1 MSKRTEFYRQ
11 RLTPIA
17 ALVIAAVL
25 LIVGAAIA
33 IFEDATY
40 RTQQAEEAQVQ
51 ANILAE
57 SVTAALIFNDDRTA
71 QEYVTALEANP
82 ALEAAAVYD
91 ARGTKVASYVRRG
104 AMPVPARAGAAP
116 LHREDDSVEIAVPV
130 RQGLTVVGTVYVRA
144 LTESAQRRTM
154 RYVGILLLATMAAL
168 VLAVFG
174 GSQVELAR
182 ANRQLEARA
191 SDLAEANRRLYEEM
205 EERGKAEEALRQS
218 QKMEAVGQLSGGIA
232 HDFNNLLTIMRG
244 NLQLLEKR
252 LAQGRTD
259 VQRYIDGANEGFRRA
274 AHLTQR
280 ILAFSRRQP
289 LSPKPVNLSKLVDGM
304 MELLRHSVGENIR
317 IQTHLDATQ
326 WTLCDANQM
335 ENVIINLANNARD
348 AMADGGV
355 LLIETDDVSID
366 LPPSGVEGMA
376 SGEFVRLRISDTGM
390 GMTDE
395 VRRKAIDPFFTTKPQ
410 GQGTGLGL
418 SMTFGYVRQSNG
430 FLQIDTELGKGTTLT
445 IYMPRYESR
454 MRVASG

>member
-1 MSKRTEFYRQ
+1 MSMRTSFYRR

-17 ALVIAAVL
+17 ALAIAAIL
-25 LIVGAAIA
+25 LVAGAGIA
-33 IFEDATY
+33 IFEDNAY
-40 RTQQAEEAQVQ
+40 RTQQADQAQVQ
-51 ANILAE
+51 ADILAQ
-57 SVTAALIFNDDRTA
+57 SVSAALIFNDDRTA
-71 QEYVTALEANP
+71 QEYVTALAANP

-91 ARGTKVASYVRRG
+91 AHTAKVASYVRHG
-104 AMPVPARAGAAP
+104 AVPVPAHARAAP
-116 LHREDDSVEIAVPV
+116 LRYADNFVEIAVPV
-130 RQGLTVVGTVYVRA
+130 RQGLSVVGTVYVRA
-144 LTESAQRRTM
+144 ITESAQRRMM

-174 GSQVELAR
+174 ASQVDLTR

-304 MELLRHSVGENIR
+304 MELLRHSVGENVR
-317 IQTHLDATQ
+317 IETHLDATQ
-326 WTLCDANQM
+326 WTMCDANQM

-348 AMADGGV
+348 AMPEGGV
-355 LLIETDDVSID
+355 LRIGTDDVSID
-366 LPPSGVEGMA
+366 SPLADVEGMP
-376 SGEFVRLRISDTGM
+376 SGDFVRLRIGDTGM

-430 FLQIDTELGKGTTLT
+430 FLQIETVLGKGTTLS

-454 MRVASG
+454 MRAANG